1 MAAVSS
7 GRRKA
12 RLTVAARGELAAG
25 QGMGNEFR
33 LKEYLARIG
42 FEAKIVPDLATL
54 SALHAAHV
62 AAISFESLDP
72 LLGRPVSLDI
82 GALQEKIVR
91 GRRGGY
97 CFEQNTLFKAVLEA
111 AGFKTTALAGRVR
124 WMSAPDAPLSPRTHM
139 LLKVELAD
147 GPWLADVGFGGCL
160 LDQPL
165 RLATDIE
172 QQTPAGTYRL
182 TEQDGL
188 FSLAASQPGG
198 WRTMYMFD
206 FTRQEP
212 SDYEMANWFTSTN
225 PNHVLVQNLILER
238 VVGGRRYKIV
248 NRRFVVEE
256 GGGRAIEG
264 RNIEN
269 ADELARLLRETFDIE
284 PPVPVE
290 QVFSRIGPA

>member
-1 MAAVSS
+1 MKDV
-7 GRRKA
+7 
-12 RLTVAARGELAAG
+12 
-25 QGMGNEFR
+25 FR
-33 LKEYLARIG
+33 LRDYLSRIG
-42 FEAKIVPDLATL
+42 FEGKMAPDLATL

-62 AAISFESLDP
+62 AAIPFESLDP

-82 GALQEKIVR
+82 AALQEKIVR

-97 CFEQNTLFKAVLEA
+97 CFEQNALFKAALEA
-111 AGFKTTALAGRVR
+111 VGFKVTALAGRVR

-147 GPWLADVGFGGCL
+147 GPWLADAGFGGCL

-165 RLATDIE
+165 RFETGIG

-182 TEQDGL
+182 TEHDGL
-188 FSLAASQPGG
+188 FALAASQPGG

-225 PNHVLVQNLILER
+225 PNHVLVRNLILER
-238 VVGGRRYKIV
+238 VVGRRRYKVV

-256 GGGRAIEG
+256 DGGRTVEG

-269 ADELARLLRETFDIE
+269 ACELARLLRETFDIE